1 MRNLP
6 ELRWVSFFY
15 GKILARLIFPIF
27 EPLRKKKEKYDD
39 FWKKC

>member
-1 MRNLP
+1 MGNLP
-6 ELRWVSFFY
+6 ELRWVSFFC

-39 FWKKC
+39 FSQKC